1 MDPNDTQMLAG
12 LVNSNAR
19 LLRLIQ
25 KQCHDLTDDSSSN
38 SGVGDLEC
46 RVRDLIRSFR
56 RLEGVFA
63 TVHNKEFQDYQDLQ
77 SDADRDDLKFR
88 RNSINILCKLTA
100 CLNHWSTELERL
112 NAEMTDLQAS
122 KRRRICVNSE
132 GESTARSESMKIR
145 RVEWMVL
152 RKILSTLGW

>member
-1 MDPNDTQMLAG
+1 MDPNDTQMLTG

-25 KQCHDLTDDSSSN
+25 KQCNDLTDDSS

-46 RVRDLIRSFR
+46 RVHDLIRSFR

-63 TVHNKEFQDYQDLQ
+63 AAHNKEFQDYQDLQ
-77 SDADRDDLKFR
+77 SDADRNDLKFR
-88 RNSINILCKLTA
+88 RNSIDILCKLTA
-100 CLNHWSTELERL
+100 CLNQWSTELESL
-112 NAEMTDLQAS
+112 KVEMNDLQAS
-122 KRRRICVNSE
+122 KRRRICVTSE

-145 RVEWMVL
+145 RVECMVL